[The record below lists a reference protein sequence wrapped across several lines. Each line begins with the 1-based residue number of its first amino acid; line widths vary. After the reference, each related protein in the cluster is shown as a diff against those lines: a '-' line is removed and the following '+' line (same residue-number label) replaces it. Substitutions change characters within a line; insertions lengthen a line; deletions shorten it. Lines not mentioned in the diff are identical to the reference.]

1 MKKRFLALMFLIV
14 ATACSAQTYSIR
26 KEFRRSCEGGKE
38 FLVGTEYYS
47 SKGLLSKSTREDRKR
62 STEYVYDDAG
72 KIIVKIHRDST
83 GKVTRFNKI
92 SYSNGKL
99 LCDTLFNADST
110 VNMIFSSRFSSSKK
124 EQKIFWI
131 DPAKNTYINTQTIL
145 TDSLGNEIENKSC
158 SSNSECMVYRTEYS
172 NGKKSSMKIYTT
184 DEMVRKMI
192 PYQTETYEYD
202 ASGRLIKTTLTDATT
217 ESCLYVL
224 TYHYE

>member
-14 ATACSAQTYSIR
+14 ATASSAQTYSVR

-72 KIIVKIHRDST
+72 KIVVKIHRDST

-124 EQKIFWI
+124 EQKILQ
-131 DPAKNTYINTQTIL
+131 AL
-145 TDSLGNEIENKSC
+145 SLVLIPLNCIEHGNKHQR
-158 SSNSECMVYRTEYS
+158 ML
-172 NGKKSSMKIYTT
+172 
-184 DEMVRKMI
+184 
-192 PYQTETYEYD
+192 PYC
-202 ASGRLIKTTLTDATT
+202 GTTLI
-217 ESCLYVL
+217 
-224 TYHYE
+224 